1 MYSNI
6 LMFSS
11 LIPKPLH
18 SAYDPSSKFD
28 IGAAGGQF
36 ALGNSGDIGPSK
48 QERNQNEDDLSLTRL
63 RQLNPDM
70 VLSRPSQYEA
80 IMLQPKGT
88 YEDTIPLKK
97 RIPNMIHYFPR
108 YTLDNCPD
116 DSLKNTVQD
125 TEKVISDII
134 NKNLD
139 VSKQRKEDAIT
150 YVNYSTDRII
160 DDADND
166 SLDRESRQKV
176 LQIRDVQVDPLQP
189 PKFKLRKNRP
199 RAPSPPPL
207 QLKSGSNVSTG
218 KVTKEEQEKW
228 KIPAVVSNWK
238 NNKGYTIPLEKRT
251 LAASGGSK
259 NAPME
264 VNVEKFGE
272 LSQALEDADRK
283 AREEIKLRNEYL
295 RDIAVKEQRDKE
307 NRLKELAS
315 KARIERNSKS
325 QKRSINNSDERKKRY
340 KSH

>member
-1 MYSNI
+1 MIVYNT

-18 SAYDPSSKFD
+18 SAYNPSSKFE
-28 IGAAGGQF
+28 IGVAGESLS
-36 ALGNSGDIGPSK
+36 LGNFKGTLRH
-48 QERNQNEDDLSLTRL
+48 ERNQKEEDLSISSL
-63 RQLNPDM
+63 RQLNSHI
-70 VLSRPSQYEA
+70 VLARPSQYQS

-88 YEDTIPLKK
+88 YEDTIPLKR
-97 RIPNMIHYFPR
+97 RIPNMKHYFPR

-116 DSLKNTVQD
+116 DSLKTTVRE
-125 TEKVISDII
+125 TEKVISDIL
-134 NKNLD
+134 NKNHGS
-139 VSKQRKEDAIT
+139 SKDHKEDAVT
-150 YVNYSTDRII
+150 YVNYNVDRIVE
-160 DDADND
+160 DGENDASDG
-166 SLDRESRQKV
+166 ESKQKV

-207 QLKSGSNVSTG
+207 QLKSGNVSTG
-218 KVTKEEQEKW
+218 KVTKEDQEKW

-251 LAASGGSK
+251 LAASGGSR
-259 NAPME
+259 NAPMDI
-264 VNVEKFGE
+264 NVEKFGE
-272 LSQALEDADRK
+272 LSQALEEADRR

-295 RDIAVKEQRDKE
+295 RDIAVKEQREKE

-315 KARIERNSKS
+315 KARHERNSKN
-325 QKRSINNSDERKKRY
+325 QKRSINDRDEHKKKY